1 MVTERNRRFILL
13 GALSTTI
20 AACAAPGDS
29 IGPDLDAQADA
40 TLARLI
46 RSEPAAD
53 AVIRQAK
60 GVLIFP
66 EIIKGG
72 LVVGAAGGRG
82 VLRIEGR
89 TKGYFQS
96 TAASYG
102 LQAGIT
108 KFGYV
113 MVFLDD
119 ASLRYLDESA
129 GWEVGVGPNV
139 TVADEGFARRLSS
152 TTARNGVVVFFLD
165 QKGLFAG
172 AGIEGTKITRI
183 RG

>member
-1 MVTERNRRFILL
+1 M
-13 GALSTTI
+13 
-20 AACAAPGDS
+20 
-29 IGPDLDAQADA
+29 
-40 TLARLI
+40 
-46 RSEPAAD
+46 
-53 AVIRQAK
+53 
-60 GVLIFP
+60 
-66 EIIKGG
+66 
-72 LVVGAAGGRG
+72 GAAGGRG

>member
-1 MVTERNRRFILL
+1 MLL
-13 GALSTTI
+13 GALATTI
-20 AACAAPGDS
+20 TACAVPGGS
-29 IGPDLDAQADA
+29 TGPDLDAQADA
-40 TLARLI
+40 ALARLVN
-46 RSEPAAD
+46 SEPAAN
-53 AVIRQAK
+53 ALIRQAK

-72 LVVGAAGGRG
+72 LVVGGAGGRG
-82 VLRIEGR
+82 VLRAGGR
-89 TKGYFQS
+89 TKGYYQS
-96 TAASYG
+96 AAVSYG
-102 LQAGIT
+102 LQAGIA

-139 TVADEGFARRLSS
+139 TIADEGFARKLSS
-152 TTARNGVVVFFLD
+152 TTVRKGVVVFFLD
-165 QKGLFAG
+165 QKGFFAG

-183 RG
+183 PG